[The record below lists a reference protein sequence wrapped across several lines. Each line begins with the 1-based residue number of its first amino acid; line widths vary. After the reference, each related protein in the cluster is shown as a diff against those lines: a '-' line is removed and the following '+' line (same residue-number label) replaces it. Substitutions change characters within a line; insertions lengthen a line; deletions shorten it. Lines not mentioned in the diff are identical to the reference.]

1 MTILGISAFY
11 HDSAAAL
18 VRDGQLVAAAQE
30 ERFTRKKHDFSF
42 PIHAARFCL
51 DQLGLKPDD
60 LDAVA
65 YYEKP
70 FVKFERIL
78 LTYLGTFPRSF
89 RSYSKAMPLWLK
101 QKLWIPH
108 LIRKELDYDG
118 PIYFTEHHQSHAAAA
133 FLVSPF
139 EEAAL
144 LTLDGVGEW
153 ATATMGA
160 GRGDQIKLLK
170 EVHFPHSLGL
180 FYSALTYYLGFRVN
194 SAEYKVMGLAPYGEP
209 ELMDKMQELIRFEPD
224 GSFVLNMRYF
234 SFDYGLTMTN
244 RRFEKLFGKPRRHPE
259 DELTDFHKAVA
270 ASGQKMLEDVVLNAA
285 RALKKE
291 TGQKRVCL
299 AGGVALNS
307 VANGRLLR
315 EGIFE
320 EMFIQP
326 AASDAGSAAG
336 AAFFVANQ
344 LLGEPRRFEMIHA
357 YWGTPEKAEE
367 TRAFLKQHA
376 IPHTELSEP
385 EILKQ
390 TARLL
395 ADGKIVGWFQGRAEF
410 GPRALGNRS
419 ILADPRRKEM
429 KDTINARVKF
439 REAFRPFAPSVLEE
453 KAGDFFDIDRPSPF
467 MLLVAR
473 VKQPDKIPAVT
484 HVDGTARL
492 QTVSEDQN
500 PRYYR
505 LLQAFENETGV
516 PVLLNTSFNVR
527 GEPIVDTPKEA
538 FVCFMR
544 TGLDALVLGDFLLLK
559 PDMPS
564 AETFDFLKQ
573 PFVLEED

>member
-42 PIHAARFCL
+42 PRRAIQFCL
-51 DQLGLKPDD
+51 QEGGMTTQEV
-60 LDAVA
+60 DAVA

-89 RSYSKAMPLWLK
+89 RSYTKALPLWLK

-139 EEAAL
+139 EEAAI

-153 ATATMGA
+153 ATATMGT
-160 GRGDQIKLLK
+160 GRGNQIKIHK
-170 EVHFPHSLGL
+170 EIYFPHSLGL

-194 SAEYKVMGLAPYGEP
+194 SAEYKVMGLAPYGKP
-209 ELMDKMQELIRFEPD
+209 ELLDKMRELIRFEPD
-224 GSFVLNMRYF
+224 GSFALNMRYF

-244 RRFEKLFGKPRRHPE
+244 RHFEQLFGQPRRRPE
-259 DELTDFHKAVA
+259 EELTDFHKAVA
-270 ASGQKMLEDVVLNAA
+270 ASGQKMLEEVVLNAA
-285 RALKKE
+285 RALKTE
-291 TGQKRVCL
+291 TSQKRVCL

-320 EMFIQP
+320 DLFIQP
-326 AASDAGSAAG
+326 AASDAGSAVG

-344 LLGEPRRFEMIHA
+344 LLGEPRRFEMTHA
-357 YWGTPEKAEE
+357 YWGTAEKTEK
-367 TRAFLKQHA
+367 TRAFLEQYA
-376 IPHTELSEP
+376 IPFEELAESNL
-385 EILKQ
+385 LKR
-390 TARLL
+390 TAHLL
-395 ADGKIVGWFQGRAEF
+395 AEEKIVGWFQGRSEF

-419 ILADPRRKEM
+419 ILADPRRAEM
-429 KDTINARVKF
+429 KDVINARVKF
-439 REAFRPFAPSVLEE
+439 REAFRPFAPSVPDE
-453 KAGDFFDIDRPSPF
+453 KATDYFDIDRPSPF
-467 MLLVAR
+467 MLFVTP
-473 VKQPDKIPAVT
+473 VKQPEKIPAVT

-492 QTVSEDQN
+492 QTVSKKQN

-505 LLQAFENETGV
+505 LLQAFGDETGV

-527 GEPIVDTPKEA
+527 GEPIVDTPQEA
-538 FVCFMR
+538 FACFMR
-544 TGLDALVLGDFLLLK
+544 TGLDVLVLGNFLILK
-559 PDMPS
+559 SQMPP
-564 AETFDFLKQ
+564 AEKFDFLMQ

>member
-30 ERFTRKKHDFSF
+30 ERFTRKKHDYSF
-42 PIHAARFCL
+42 PNDAIDFCL
-51 DQLGLKPDD
+51 RHAGITAED

-78 LTYLGTFPRSF
+78 FTYLGTFPRSF
-89 RSYSKAMPLWLK
+89 RSYTKAMPLWLK

-118 PIYFTEHHQSHAAAA
+118 KIYFTEHHQSHAAAA

-139 EEAAL
+139 EEAAI

-153 ATATMGA
+153 TTATMGV
-160 GRGDQIKLLK
+160 GRGNQIKLLK
-170 EVHFPHSLGL
+170 EIHFPHSLGL

-209 ELMDKMQELIRFEPD
+209 EFMNKMWELIRVEPD
-224 GSFVLNMRYF
+224 GSFALNMRYF
-234 SFDYGLTMTN
+234 AFDYGLTMTG
-244 RRFEKLFGKPRRHPE
+244 RSFEKLFGRPRRQPE
-259 DELTDFHKAVA
+259 ENLTDFHKAVA
-270 ASGQKMLEDVVLNAA
+270 ASAQKMLEEVVLNAA
-285 RALKKE
+285 RALKRE

-320 EMFIQP
+320 EMFVQP
-326 AASDAGSAAG
+326 AASDAGSAVG
-336 AAFFVANQ
+336 AAFFVTNQ
-344 LLGEPRRFEMIHA
+344 LLDQPRHFQMTHA
-357 YWGTPEKAEE
+357 YWGTPETTEKTEY
-367 TRAFLKQHA
+367 FLKQYE
-376 IPHTELSEP
+376 IPHEKLVEETL
-385 EILKQ
+385 LKK

-395 ADGKIVGWFQGRAEF
+395 AEGKIVGWFQGRSEF

-419 ILADPRRKEM
+419 ILADPRRADM

-439 REAFRPFAPSVLEE
+439 REAFRPFAPSVLAER
-453 KAGDFFDIDRPSPF
+453 AGEYFDIDRPSPF
-467 MLLVAR
+467 MLLVAP
-473 VKQPDKIPAVT
+473 VKQPEKIPAVT

-492 QTVSEDQN
+492 QTVSKTEN
-500 PRYYR
+500 PRFYR
-505 LLQAFENETGV
+505 LLQAFEEEAGV

-538 FVCFMR
+538 FICFMR
-544 TGLDALVLGDFLLLK
+544 TGLDALVLGNFLLLK
-559 PDMPS
+559 SEMPP
-564 AETFDFLKQ
+564 AEKFDFLNK
-573 PFVLEED
+573 PFVLEAD

>member
-18 VRDGQLVAAAQE
+18 VRNGELLAAAQE

-42 PIHAARFCL
+42 PINAVRFCL
-51 DQLGLKPDD
+51 QQAGLEPND

-70 FVKFERIL
+70 FIKFERIL

-89 RSYSKAMPLWLK
+89 RSYTKAMPLWLK

-139 EEAAL
+139 EEAAI

-153 ATATMGA
+153 ATSTIGVGSGNA
-160 GRGDQIKLLK
+160 IKILK
-170 EVHFPHSLGL
+170 EIHFPHSLGL

-209 ELMDKMQELIRFEPD
+209 RYMSKMRELIRFEPD
-224 GSFVLNMRYF
+224 GSFALNMRYF

-244 RRFEKLFGKPRRHPE
+244 RHFEKLFGQPRRKPE
-259 DELTDFHKAVA
+259 DPLTDFHRDVA
-270 ASGQKMLEDVVLNAA
+270 ASGQKMLEDVVVAAA
-285 RALKKE
+285 RALRNE
-291 TGQKRVCL
+291 TGLSKLCFS
-299 AGGVALNS
+299 GGVALNS
-307 VANGRLLR
+307 VANGVLLR
-315 EGIFE
+315 EGIFDDIY
-320 EMFIQP
+320 IQP
-326 AASDAGSAAG
+326 AASDAGSSLG
-336 AAFFVANQ
+336 AALFVENQ
-344 LLGEPRRFEMIHA
+344 LNEKPRRFVMSHA
-357 YWGTPEKAEE
+357 FWGTPAKTEEIENFLSDNGIPHKKLPEDKLLEE
-367 TRAFLKQHA
+367 TVNQ
-376 IPHTELSEP
+376 
-385 EILKQ
+385 
-390 TARLL
+390 L
-395 ADGKIVGWFQGRAEF
+395 AEGKIVGWFQGRSEF

-419 ILADPRRKEM
+419 ILADPRRAEM

-439 REAFRPFAPSVLEE
+439 REPFRPFAPSVTEE
-453 KAGDFFDIDRPSPF
+453 EAWKFFEIDRPSPF
-467 MLLVAR
+467 MLFVAR
-473 VKQPDKIPAVT
+473 VKQPEKIPAVT

-492 QTVSEDQN
+492 QTVSESQN
-500 PRYYR
+500 PRFYR
-505 LLQAFENETGV
+505 LLRTFGEITGV

-538 FVCFMR
+538 FICFMR
-544 TGLDALVLGDFLLLK
+544 TGLDVLALGDFLLLK
-559 PDMPS
+559 SEMPPI
-564 AETFDFLKQ
+564 ETFDFLNQ

>member
-51 DQLGLKPDD
+51 TQAGLEPND

-89 RSYSKAMPLWLK
+89 HSYTKAMPLWLK

-139 EEAAL
+139 EEAAI

-153 ATATMGA
+153 ATATMGT
-160 GRGDQIKLLK
+160 GRGSRIKIHK
-170 EVHFPHSLGL
+170 EIHFPHSLGL

-209 ELMDKMQELIRFEPD
+209 ELLDKMRELIRFEPD
-224 GSFVLNMRYF
+224 GGFALNMRYF

-244 RRFEKLFGKPRRHPE
+244 RHFEHLFGQPRRRPE
-259 DELTDFHKAVA
+259 EELTDFHKAVA
-270 ASGQKMLEDVVLNAA
+270 ASGQKMLEEVMLNAA
-285 RALKKE
+285 RALKTE

-320 EMFIQP
+320 ELFIQP

-344 LLGEPRRFEMIHA
+344 LLGEPRRFEMTHA
-357 YWGTPEKAEE
+357 YWGTPEETGK
-367 TRAFLKQHA
+367 TRAFLKQNA
-376 IPHTELSEP
+376 IPCTELSEP
-385 EILKQ
+385 ELLKQ

-395 ADGKIVGWFQGRAEF
+395 AEGKIVGWFQGRSEF

-419 ILADPRRKEM
+419 ILADPRRAEM

-453 KAGDFFDIDRPSPF
+453 KARDYFDLDRPSPF

-473 VKQPDKIPAVT
+473 VKQPEAIPAVT

-492 QTVSEDQN
+492 QTVSEKQN

-505 LLQAFENETGV
+505 LLQAFENQTGV

-538 FVCFMR
+538 FACFMR
-544 TGLDALVLGDFLLLK
+544 TGLDALVLGNFLLLK
-559 PDMPS
+559 PDMPPIES
-564 AETFDFLKQ
+564 FDFLNQ